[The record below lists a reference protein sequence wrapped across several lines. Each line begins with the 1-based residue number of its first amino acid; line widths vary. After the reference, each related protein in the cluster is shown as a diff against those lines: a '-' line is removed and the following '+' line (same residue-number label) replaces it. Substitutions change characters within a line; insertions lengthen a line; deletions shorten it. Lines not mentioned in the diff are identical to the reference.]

1 MMRDRP
7 GFGQS
12 RWCGRPQ
19 RPLACAAALFVVL
32 TACSP
37 SAPIAPAHPPAH
49 EEITVVAAGD
59 LLLGR
64 RLGRAMAESK
74 DFTLPFRPLGAE
86 LAAAGI
92 TFGNLEGPFC
102 AEPPYPEAGLTFRVR
117 PQALE
122 GLRFAGFD
130 VLSLANNH
138 VLDGG
143 SACLRFTLDH
153 LRGAGIRSVGA
164 GANFSEA
171 HAPAIVERG
180 GVKFA
185 FLAYTYAGYNDRPGA
200 DRLVVA
206 GRNVEHVHRNVTAAR
221 EQADVVLVSLH
232 DGAEYTRRVARETE
246 QFARAAIEAG
256 ATAIFGHHP
265 HVPQRVEAYRGGWI
279 FYSLGNFA
287 FEQRAPGTRT
297 GLMVRLTFV
306 GPALERVEAI
316 PVFIEPFSQPGH
328 ATAEQARAI
337 LQVIGWADSTLWV
350 RSKPSATAAVAR

>member
-1 MMRDRP
+1 MRDQP
-7 GFGQS
+7 IPAQS
-12 RWCGRPQ
+12 RWPGRPQ
-19 RPLACAAALFVVL
+19 RPLACAAGLLAALI
-32 TACSP
+32 ACSP
-37 SAPIAPAHPPAH
+37 PAPVAPAPPPAPA
-49 EEITVVAAGD
+49 ETTVVAVGD
-59 LLLGR
+59 ILLGR

-74 DFTLPFRPLGAE
+74 DFTLPFRTLGVE

-102 AEPPYPEAGLTFRVR
+102 AEPPYPDAGLTFRVR
-117 PQALE
+117 PQTLE

-153 LRGAGIRSVGA
+153 LRGAGIRSAGA
-164 GANFSEA
+164 GENFAEA
-171 HAPAIVERG
+171 HAPAVVERG

-200 DRLVVA
+200 GRFVVA
-206 GRNVEHVHRNVTAAR
+206 GRNVENVRRDVTAAR

-256 ATAIFGHHP
+256 ATAVFGHHP

-279 FYSLGNFA
+279 FYSLGNFV

-297 GLMVRLTFV
+297 GLMARLTFA
-306 GPALERVEAI
+306 GRALERVEAI
-316 PVFIEPFSQPGH
+316 PVFLEPLSQPRR
-328 ATAEQARAI
+328 ATTEEARAI
-337 LQVIGWADSTLWV
+337 LQAIGWADSTLWV
-350 RSKPSATAAVAR
+350 RSKPSPPATIAP